1 MIKLSRITFEYNS
14 DKTIIN
20 NFNYIFNDSGL
31 YGIIAKSGYGKT
43 TLLNLIGGI
52 LKPSKGKI
60 TYSADIATNRSI
72 SYIFQDDN
80 LLENLTLMENIEVVL
95 RINKKK
101 IDIEN
106 IDSILLKLSILEY
119 KNTKVKDISGGE
131 RKRLSIALALLNDSK
146 VILADEPTSSLDI
159 DNSINIMNIFKELSK
174 DILIIFTCHNRD
186 ITNQFSDYILDLE
199 KNENN
204 QIDSNNLYELQSRK
218 SNILNVKDLFYLH
231 KKIFRGHRL
240 QLVFSI
246 LILSIN
252 IAILAFGLNVRNFN
266 YNSYIKSY
274 CLSSNINSMVAISSN
289 EETLEPIDASYLYPI
304 DLKLE
309 KSDDVFLN
317 SFYLEDFSICYARI
331 DKNLKSNEVILTDYQ
346 ADYLENCNILHFY
359 DYREIIGKTIYLND
373 IELIVSNVLITEYKI
388 KDWKFEF
395 VYSSILSLSEDVF
408 NTFVE
413 NATPCG
419 YIFENNR
426 SLESFID
433 YALDKKMDL
442 YYSKSIEIVELQESL
457 KTINQVF
464 MYISIILIIASILW
478 IFYISYTKTVEMKR
492 STQILE
498 LYGFSHINE
507 LFLNFGDILL
517 VYIISGIIGSICS
530 YFLSHIF
537 DLMFKDMK
545 ELSFVVDSF
554 KTRGLIDTI
563 LIIFLLVCLG
573 SIGGYLKS
581 RFRKVET
588 HLE

>member
-1 MIKLSRITFEYNS
+1 MIKLSNISFEYNS

-31 YGIIAKSGYGKT
+31 YGIVAKSGYGKT

-60 TYSADIATNRSI
+60 TYSADIANDRSI

-80 LLENLTLMENIEVVL
+80 LLENLTLMENIEVIL

-101 IDIEN
+101 IDIGN

-146 VILADEPTSSLDI
+146 VILADEPTSSLDL

-204 QIDSNNLYELQSRK
+204 EIDSKDLYELQYRK
-218 SNILNVKDLFYLH
+218 INILNVKDLFYLH

-289 EETLEPIDASYLYPI
+289 EEKLEPIDASYIYPI

-309 KSDDVFLN
+309 KSEDVFLN
-317 SFYLEDFSICYARI
+317 SFYLEDFSINYARI
-331 DKNLKSNEVILTDYQ
+331 DKTLKSNEVILTDYQ

-373 IELIVSNVLITEYKI
+373 IELTVSNVLITEYKI
-388 KDWKFEF
+388 NDWKFEF
-395 VYSSILSLSEDVF
+395 VYSSILSLSEDIF

-478 IFYISYTKTVEMKR
+478 IFYISYTKSVEMKR

-498 LYGFSHINE
+498 LYGFSHTNE

-517 VYIISGIIGSICS
+517 VYIISGIIGSIFS

-545 ELSFVVDSF
+545 DLSFVVDSF
-554 KTRGLIDTI
+554 KTRGLIDTL